1 MIKKFKFN
9 TRKFY
14 CTVRLTNIMLEV
26 VVYLVARWRFDMF
39 TFFAFNDMSRA
50 VGHTGMFKIHIRGEK
65 SAGFAVHISH

>member
-1 MIKKFKFN
+1 
-9 TRKFY
+9 
-14 CTVRLTNIMLEV
+14 MLEV

-50 VGHTGMFKIHIRGEK
+50 VGHTGMFKIRIRGEK